1 MAYENAFITLMLVG
15 LVFFGSKKLPEL
27 ARAGG
32 RSQMEFEIA
41 RSASIKW
48 REKEIPGRYLASN
61 DINSDILDQL
71 YWAKLGKAAL
81 RAGIQDPK
89 HLTDE
94 ELVHAIMSY
103 LEGKGECNNQHLSCK
118 WWRGSGHLEAVRVKS
133 IVYICSEGKKS
144 IISLKV
150 EGYDE

>member
-1 MAYENAFITLMLVG
+1 MLVG
-15 LVFFGSKKLPEL
+15 LVFFGSKKLPDL
-27 ARAGG
+27 ARAIG

-48 REKEIPGRYLASN
+48 GQKEIPGRYLASN

-71 YWAKLGKAAL
+71 YWAKLEKGAL

-94 ELVHAIMSY
+94 ELVHAIM
-103 LEGKGECNNQHLSCK
+103 
-118 WWRGSGHLEAVRVKS
+118 
-133 IVYICSEGKKS
+133 
-144 IISLKV
+144 
-150 EGYDE
+150 

>member
-1 MAYENAFITLMLVG
+1 
-15 LVFFGSKKLPEL
+15 
-27 ARAGG
+27 
-32 RSQMEFEIA
+32 MEFEIA

-48 REKEIPGRYLASN
+48 REKEIPDRYLASN
-61 DINSDILDQL
+61 DIKQWHSWPAL
-71 YWAKLGKAAL
+71 LGKVGKSCFEG
-81 RAGIQDPK
+81 RHSGPK

-103 LEGKGECNNQHLSCK
+103 LEGTGECNNQHLSCK
-118 WWRGSGHLEAVRVKS
+118 WWRGSGHLEAVRVRS